1 MKTESWNIAGKS
13 VDNAVGVL
21 KAVCKTV
28 PRAAIVLGS
37 GVNVLADLH
46 DPVALP
52 FEEVFGIA
60 PTIAGHAGSLT
71 IGRLHADA
79 NSPLV
84 AVMRGRF
91 HLYEGH
97 NWDVVTLP
105 TRTFVEW
112 GVPKLILTNAAGG
125 LNKSFAVGDLMVLTG
140 YRDLLNSKWMET
152 GLAPALMAE
161 PHTCVNQ
168 LTELILS
175 AGKKLHSQD
184 KEFRALQQGTYAG
197 CLGPSYETLAE
208 IEMLR
213 RLNADAVGM
222 STVPELITAH
232 DTKTLAAAISVVTNV
247 WSDKPMDGHAEVLEA
262 SRHASLRLDKL
273 MHAVLPQL

>member
-13 VDNAVGVL
+13 VANVVGVL

-28 PRAAIVLGS
+28 PDAAIVLGS

-46 DPVALP
+46 DPIALP

-71 IGRLHADA
+71 IGRLQADA
-79 NSPLV
+79 KSPLV

-97 NWDVVTLP
+97 EWDVVTLP

-112 GVPKLILTNAAGG
+112 GVPRLILTNAA

-140 YRDLLNSKWMET
+140 YRDFLNSKWTET
-152 GLAPALMAE
+152 GLIPPMMADAQ
-161 PHTCVNQ
+161 PCANQ
-168 LTELILS
+168 LTDLILS
-175 AGKKLHSQD
+175 VGKKLNQQD

-222 STVPELITAH
+222 STVPELVTASG
-232 DTKTLAAAISVVTNV
+232 TNTLAAAISVVTNV

-273 MHAVLPQL
+273 MHSLLPQL